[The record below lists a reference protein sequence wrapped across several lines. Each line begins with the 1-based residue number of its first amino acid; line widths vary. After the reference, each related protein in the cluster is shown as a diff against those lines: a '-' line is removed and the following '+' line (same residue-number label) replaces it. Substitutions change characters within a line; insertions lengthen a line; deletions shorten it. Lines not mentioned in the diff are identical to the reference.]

1 MTQQTQTESPQA
13 AKALPSLDP
22 SDQPSVDDTKNPDAD
37 FGTTPNPETEP
48 STPKPRTPKAK
59 GSAKTKPAEEP
70 RLKRSTGRISGH
82 MLPGHV
88 RRSGGPKGEEGKA
101 RSSQNSVKHGGYV
114 TPRSDLERLSTIE
127 QGLIKQFHPQTL
139 HQRLQ
144 VQELARAH
152 YGLELMGGLM
162 TENLALGA
170 AIPPNAMALS
180 ARVEFPWPDHANEL
194 IEPPAANV
202 LQRELGQFFLRRLNE
217 RQAMSS
223 NSQPNQ
229 EGLGAKKLSPNL
241 KLFRG
246 ASERLLSP
254 RPLFRE
260 EDPGFWRRVDRL
272 MQPRPRN
279 LHGSKP
285 THRPDLP
292 TSENIL
298 EQCSTGFV
306 RIAGPRQPVTAAT
319 RRGLLAPTPD
329 RAGQV
334 EAADLAQGR
343 EPALRHGL
351 DWERT
356 LVWER
361 ALRTYWLFMNY
372 DRVMR
377 ERAMMVNERRMGMV
391 TDPNVNRAQAQHMKM
406 IATLEL
412 QLKARLDDP
421 LTQLRGHLE

>member
-1 MTQQTQTESPQA
+1 
-13 AKALPSLDP
+13 
-22 SDQPSVDDTKNPDAD
+22 
-37 FGTTPNPETEP
+37 
-48 STPKPRTPKAK
+48 
-59 GSAKTKPAEEP
+59 
-70 RLKRSTGRISGH
+70 

-194 IEPPAANV
+194 IEPPAAIV

-217 RQAMSS
+217 HHAMSPNS
-223 NSQPNQ
+223 NPNQ
-229 EGLGAKKLSPNL
+229 APLGTKKLSPSL
-241 KLFRG
+241 KLVRG

-279 LHGSKP
+279 THGSKP

-292 TSENIL
+292 TSGNIM
-298 EQCSTGFV
+298 EQGSIGFV
-306 RIAGPRQPVTAAT
+306 RVAGPKQPVNAAR

-334 EAADLAQGR
+334 EATDLVQGR
-343 EPALRHGL
+343 EPALGL
-351 DWERT
+351 GLE
-356 LVWER
+356 WER
-361 ALRTYWLFMNY
+361 AQEWERSLRTYWLFMNY

-391 TDPNVNRAQAQHMKM
+391 TDPNVNRAQAQHMKR
-406 IATLEL
+406 IASLEL
-412 QLKARLDDP
+412 QLKASPDDP